1 MRLYAWIVVLLN
13 FLVDYLLL
21 LGGSRLCGDPVKAP
35 RCALGA
41 LAGGAY
47 SGLCLHPRLHFLG
60 NPLWHAVSLAGMA
73 LIAYG
78 MRRSTLR
85 RGAVFAIL
93 SLALSGIALGFGDGG
108 IFSVLT
114 AGAGLCL
121 LCVLGFR
128 SRRPGV
134 AYVPVEL
141 SYEDRQLQ
149 LTALQDTGNTLRDPV
164 TGRPVLVIGADVA
177 GKLTGLSQEQLRSP
191 VESIGALPGLR
202 LVPYRA
208 IGKDSGLMLALKL
221 QNVRI
226 GKWKGSSL
234 VAFAPEGLG
243 GDYEALTG
251 GVA

>member
-1 MRLYAWIVVLLN
+1 MRLYAWIVILLN

-21 LGGSRLCGDPVKAP
+21 LGGSRLCGDPVKAS

-41 LAGGAY
+41 LAGGVY
-47 SGLCLHPRLHFLG
+47 SGLCLQPRLNFLG

-78 MRRSTLR
+78 MQRSTLR

-108 IFSVLT
+108 IFSVLA
-114 AGAGLCL
+114 AGGGLCL

-128 SRRPGV
+128 SRRPGN

-141 SYEDRQLQ
+141 SYGDRQLQ
-149 LTALQDTGNTLRDPV
+149 LTALRDTGNILRDPV
-164 TGRPVLVIGADVA
+164 TGRPVLVIGADAA
-177 GKLTGLSQEQLRSP
+177 GRLTGLSQEQLRSP
-191 VESIGALPGLR
+191 VESMGALPGLR

-208 IGKDSGLMLALKL
+208 IGKESGLMLALKL

-251 GVA
+251 GAA